1 MAAEPTKEA
10 ALSSEAREGAGESR
24 GKEREGA
31 RTQREADRDPRV
43 RERKGEKVRVRA
55 TKGILRDKG
64 GKWTPIKGT
73 KIEQEEEMRETK
85 AGVRGSGEGEDTGRR
100 DLTRET
106 EKESDRH
113 NEWGT

>member
-1 MAAEPTKEA
+1 
-10 ALSSEAREGAGESR
+10 
-24 GKEREGA
+24 
-31 RTQREADRDPRV
+31 
-43 RERKGEKVRVRA
+43 
-55 TKGILRDKG
+55 
-64 GKWTPIKGT
+64 
-73 KIEQEEEMRETK
+73 MRETK